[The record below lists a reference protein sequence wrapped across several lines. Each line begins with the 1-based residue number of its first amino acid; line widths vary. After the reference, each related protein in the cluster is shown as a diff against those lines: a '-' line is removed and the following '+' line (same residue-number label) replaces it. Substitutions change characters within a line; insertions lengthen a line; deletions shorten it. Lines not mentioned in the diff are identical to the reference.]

1 VAPHTLSLRTR
12 LVLTV
17 SVIVAIVLG
26 IESMLEIRLF
36 EKAAERDL
44 RETGLVT
51 AEAVVDDLELR
62 RGPWVPEE
70 IEEGLREFAR
80 GVPSIRA
87 ISLVTLRDGAPT
99 VLASTAS
106 SESSQAIALARET
119 ILAGEQGWR
128 DDGPLTRLAL
138 RTSPGAGGNA
148 AVVVTLSLAAAS
160 QLRTSGRLVSVW
172 LVPVAIVVLTLVLD
186 QALRRLV
193 HRPIA
198 AIRQTM
204 ARAGAGELAARVEV
218 ARSDEMGEVATGL
231 NQMLERLA
239 DFNLALEERIRTITS
254 ALDRSHA
261 ERIDSYQRLLAM
273 RDALGESER
282 LAAVGQTA
290 ASVAHQ
296 VGTPLNLISGHVQL
310 LLAQPDLPAET
321 TRRLKVIQDQIAKV
335 TEAVRGLVEHVR
347 RPAPDAQIDV
357 GDLLRSIGVLIR
369 PRLNAAGVQMGGEV
383 ADELPPVRGDRSEL
397 EMALLNLVS
406 NAVDAMPSGG
416 DLRIGASAVDDGIR
430 IVMEDSGSG
439 VPPDLLPR
447 IFEPWVTTKP
457 PGRGT
462 GLGLSITRDVI
473 ARMGG
478 TIAAAPA
485 SPHGTIITVTLPAD
499 GGDVRQDADA
509 AHR

>member
-1 VAPHTLSLRTR
+1 MRTLSLRWR

-17 SVIVAIVLG
+17 SVVVALVLSV
-26 IESMLEIRLF
+26 ESMLEIRLF
-36 EKAAERDL
+36 EQSAERDL

-62 RGPWVPEE
+62 RGPWTPSEVED
-70 IEEGLREFAR
+70 GLREFAR

-87 ISLVTLRDGAPT
+87 ISLVRLQDGAAS
-99 VLASTAS
+99 VVASTAS
-106 SESSQAIALARET
+106 SESDTAIALAKQT
-119 ILAGEQGWR
+119 IVAGEQGWR
-128 DDGPLTRLAL
+128 DDGAVTRLAL
-138 RTSPGAGGNA
+138 RTSPGPGGDA

-160 QLRTSGRLVSVW
+160 QLRTRGRLVSLW
-172 LVPVAIVVLTLVLD
+172 LVPLAIVVLTLVLD

-193 HRPIA
+193 YRPIA

-204 ARAGAGELAARVEV
+204 ARAGAGELAARAAVM
-218 ARSDEMGEVATGL
+218 RSDEMGEVATGL
-231 NQMLERLA
+231 NQMLERLS
-239 DFNLALEERIRTITS
+239 DFNLALEDRIRTVTS

-261 ERIDSYQRLLAM
+261 ERIDGYQRMLAM
-273 RDALGESER
+273 RDALAEAER

-310 LLAQPDLPAET
+310 LLAQGGLPADTE
-321 TRRLKVIQDQIAKV
+321 RRLKVVQEQIGRV
-335 TEAVRGLVEHVR
+335 TDAVRGLVEHVR
-347 RPAPDAQIDV
+347 RPGSDGPIDV
-357 GDLLRSIGVLIR
+357 GDLLGSIGVLVR
-369 PRLNAAGVQMGGEV
+369 PRLAASGIHISEDIAAG
-383 ADELPPVRGDRSEL
+383 LPPVWGDRSEL

-416 DLRIGASAVDDGIR
+416 DLHVGASAKDDALR
-430 IVMEDSGSG
+430 IDVADSGSG
-439 VPPDLLPR
+439 IPPDLLPR
-447 IFEPWVTTKP
+447 VFEPWVTTKA

-478 TIAAAPA
+478 TIAAAPG
-485 SPHGTIITVTLPAD
+485 PGRGTVITITLPAD
-499 GGDVRQDADA
+499 RGGAS
-509 AHR
+509 

>member
-1 VAPHTLSLRTR
+1 
-12 LVLTV
+12 
-17 SVIVAIVLG
+17 
-26 IESMLEIRLF
+26 
-36 EKAAERDL
+36 
-44 RETGLVT
+44 
-51 AEAVVDDLELR
+51 
-62 RGPWVPEE
+62 
-70 IEEGLREFAR
+70 
-80 GVPSIRA
+80 
-87 ISLVTLRDGAPT
+87 
-99 VLASTAS
+99 
-106 SESSQAIALARET
+106 
-119 ILAGEQGWR
+119 
-128 DDGPLTRLAL
+128 
-138 RTSPGAGGNA
+138 
-148 AVVVTLSLAAAS
+148 
-160 QLRTSGRLVSVW
+160 
-172 LVPVAIVVLTLVLD
+172 
-186 QALRRLV
+186 
-193 HRPIA
+193 
-198 AIRQTM
+198 
-204 ARAGAGELAARVEV
+204 VEV

-239 DFNLALEERIRTITS
+239 DFNLALEERIRAVTS

-261 ERIDSYQRLLAM
+261 ERIDSYQRMLAM

-321 TRRLKVIQDQIAKV
+321 VRRLKVIQDQIARV

-347 RPAPDAQIDV
+347 RPGLNGQIDV
-357 GDLLRSIGVLIR
+357 GELLRSIGVLIR
-369 PRLNAAGVQMGGEV
+369 PRLVAAGVQMGGQIAEG
-383 ADELPPVRGDRSEL
+383 LPAVRGDRSEL

-430 IVMEDSGSG
+430 IVVEDSGSG
-439 VPPDLLPR
+439 IPPDLLPR

-473 ARMGG
+473 VRMGG
-478 TIAAAPA
+478 TIGAAQA

-499 GGDVRQDADA
+499 RENVRQDADA

>member
-1 VAPHTLSLRTR
+1 MASHTLSLRWR

-17 SVIVAIVLG
+17 SVVVALVLTV
-26 IESMLEIRLF
+26 ESMLEIRLF
-36 EKAAERDL
+36 EKSAERDL

-62 RGPWVPEE
+62 RGPWIPSE

-87 ISLVTLRDGAPT
+87 ISLVRMQDGAAA
-99 VLASTAS
+99 VVASTAS
-106 SESSQAIALARET
+106 SESDNAIALAKET
-119 ILAGEQGWR
+119 ITSGEQGWQ
-128 DDGPLTRLAL
+128 DDGALTRLAL
-138 RTSPGAGGNA
+138 RTSPGAGGDA

-160 QLRTSGRLVSVW
+160 QLRTRGRLVSLW
-172 LVPVAIVVLTLVLD
+172 LVPLAIVVLTLVLD
-186 QALRRLV
+186 QALRRV
-193 HRPIA
+193 VYRPIA

-239 DFNLALEERIRTITS
+239 DFNLALEDRIRTVTS
-254 ALDRSHA
+254 ALDRSHT
-261 ERIDSYQRLLAM
+261 ERIDSYQRMLAM
-273 RDALGESER
+273 RDALAEAER

-310 LLAQPDLPAET
+310 LLAQGGLPPDTE
-321 TRRLKVIQDQIAKV
+321 RRLRLVQDQISKV
-335 TEAVRGLVEHVR
+335 THAVRGLVEHVR
-347 RPAPDAQIDV
+347 RPGPDTPIDV
-357 GDLLRSIGVLIR
+357 GDLLGSIGVLVR
-369 PRLNAAGVQMGGEV
+369 PRLGASGIRLTEEIASG
-383 ADELPPVRGDRSEL
+383 LPKVRGDRSEL

-416 DLRIGASAVDDGIR
+416 DLRVAASAMDDGLQIA
-430 IVMEDSGSG
+430 VADSGSG
-439 VPPDLLPR
+439 IPPDLLPR

-462 GLGLSITRDVI
+462 GLGLSITRDVV

-478 TIAAAPA
+478 TIAAAA
-485 SPHGTIITVTLPAD
+485 GRGQGTVITITLPAD
-499 GGDVRQDADA
+499 RGVVT
-509 AHR
+509 

>member
-1 VAPHTLSLRTR
+1 MRTLSLRWR

-17 SVIVAIVLG
+17 SVVVALVLTV
-26 IESMLEIRLF
+26 ESMLEIRLF
-36 EKAAERDL
+36 EKSAERDL

-62 RGPWVPEE
+62 RGPWIPSE
-70 IEEGLREFAR
+70 IEDGLREFAR

-87 ISLVTLRDGAPT
+87 ISLVRLQDGAAT
-99 VLASTAS
+99 VVASTAS
-106 SESSQAIALARET
+106 SESDTAIALAKET
-119 ILAGEQGWR
+119 ISAGDQGWR

-138 RTSPGAGGNA
+138 RTSPGAGGDA

-160 QLRTSGRLVSVW
+160 QLRTRGRLVSLW
-172 LVPVAIVVLTLVLD
+172 LVPLAIVVLTLVLD
-186 QALRRLV
+186 QALRRV
-193 HRPIA
+193 VYRPIA

-239 DFNLALEERIRTITS
+239 DFNLALEERIRTVTS

-261 ERIDSYQRLLAM
+261 ERIDSYQRMLAM
-273 RDALGESER
+273 RDALAEAER

-310 LLAQPDLPAET
+310 LLAQADLPPET
-321 TRRLKVIQDQIAKV
+321 ERRLRVVQDQIGRV
-335 TEAVRGLVEHVR
+335 TDAVRGLVEHVR
-347 RPAPDAQIDV
+347 RPGLDAPIDV
-357 GDLLRSIGVLIR
+357 GDLLRSIGVLVR
-369 PRLNAAGVQMGGEV
+369 PRLTASAIHVAEEV
-383 ADELPPVRGDRSEL
+383 AADLPRVRGDRSEL

-406 NAVDAMPSGG
+406 NAADAMPSGG
-416 DLRIGASAVDDGIR
+416 DLRIGASAVDDGLQ
-430 IVMEDSGSG
+430 IVVADSGSG
-439 VPPDLLPR
+439 IPPDLLPR
-447 IFEPWVTTKP
+447 VFEPWVTTKP

-478 TIAAAPA
+478 TIAAAPGQGA
-485 SPHGTIITVTLPAD
+485 GTVITISLPAD
-499 GGDVRQDADA
+499 RGGAV
-509 AHR
+509 

>member
-1 VAPHTLSLRTR
+1 VRALSLRWR

-17 SVIVAIVLG
+17 SVVVALVLTV
-26 IESMLEIRLF
+26 ESMLEIRLF
-36 EKAAERDL
+36 EKSAERDL

-62 RGPWVPEE
+62 RGPWIPSE
-70 IEEGLREFAR
+70 IEDGLREFAR

-87 ISLVTLRDGAPT
+87 ISLVRLQDGAAT
-99 VLASTAS
+99 VVASTAS
-106 SESSQAIALARET
+106 SESDGAIALAKET
-119 ILAGEQGWR
+119 LAAGEQGWR
-128 DDGPLTRLAL
+128 DDGALTRLAL
-138 RTSPGAGGNA
+138 RTSPGAGGDA
-148 AVVVTLSLAAAS
+148 AVVVTLSLAGAS
-160 QLRTSGRLVSVW
+160 QLRTRGRLVSLW
-172 LVPVAIVVLTLVLD
+172 LVPLAIVVLTLVLD

-193 HRPIA
+193 YRPIA

-239 DFNLALEERIRTITS
+239 DFNLALEERIRTVTS

-261 ERIDSYQRLLAM
+261 ERIDSYQRMLAM
-273 RDALGESER
+273 RDALAEAER

-310 LLAQPDLPAET
+310 LLAQADLPPET
-321 TRRLKVIQDQIAKV
+321 DRRLRVVQDQIGKV
-335 TEAVRGLVEHVR
+335 TDAVRGLVEHVR
-347 RPAPDAQIDV
+347 RPRPDAPIDV
-357 GDLLRSIGVLIR
+357 GDLLRSIGVLVR
-369 PRLNAAGVQMGGEV
+369 PRLTASAIQVTEDVAAG
-383 ADELPPVRGDRSEL
+383 LPQVRGDRSEL

-406 NAVDAMPSGG
+406 NAIDAMPSGG
-416 DLRIGASAVDDGIR
+416 DLRIGASAVDDGLQ
-430 IVMEDSGSG
+430 IVVADSGSG
-439 VPPDLLPR
+439 IPPDLLPR

-473 ARMGG
+473 VRMGG
-478 TIAAAPA
+478 TIGAAPGPG
-485 SPHGTIITVTLPAD
+485 SGTIMTISLPAD
-499 GGDVRQDADA
+499 RGGA
-509 AHR
+509 A

>member
-1 VAPHTLSLRTR
+1 VRTLSLRWR

-17 SVIVAIVLG
+17 SVVVALVLSV
-26 IESMLEIRLF
+26 EAVLEIRLF
-36 EKAAERDL
+36 EKSAERDL

-62 RGPWVPEE
+62 RGPWVPSE
-70 IEEGLREFAR
+70 IEDGLREFAH

-87 ISLVTLRDGAPT
+87 ISLVRLQDGAPT
-99 VLASTAS
+99 VIASTAS
-106 SESSQAIALARET
+106 SDSDQAIALARET
-119 ILAGEQGWR
+119 IVAGEQGWR
-128 DDGPLTRLAL
+128 DDGVLTRLAL
-138 RTSPGAGGNA
+138 RTSPGAGGDA
-148 AVVVTLSLAAAS
+148 AVVVTLSLAPAS
-160 QLRTSGRLVSVW
+160 QLRTRGRLVSLW
-172 LVPVAIVVLTLVLD
+172 LVPLAILVLTLVLD

-193 HRPIA
+193 YRPIA

-239 DFNLALEERIRTITS
+239 DFNFALEDRIRTVTS
-254 ALDRSHA
+254 ALDRSHT
-261 ERIDSYQRLLAM
+261 ERIDSYQRMLAM
-273 RDALGESER
+273 RDALAEAER

-310 LLAQPDLPAET
+310 LLAQGGLPPDTE
-321 TRRLKVIQDQIAKV
+321 RRLRVVQDQIGKV
-335 TEAVRGLVEHVR
+335 TDAVRGLVEHVR
-347 RPAPDAQIDV
+347 RPGTDEPIDV
-357 GDLLRSIGVLIR
+357 GDLLGAIGVLVQ
-369 PRLNAAGVQMGGEV
+369 PRLTASGIRISEEIAVG
-383 ADELPPVRGDRSEL
+383 LPPVRGDRGEL

-416 DLRIGASAVDDGIR
+416 DLRVGASAVDDGLQ
-430 IVMEDSGSG
+430 IVVADSGSG
-439 VPPDLLPR
+439 IPPDLLPR

-462 GLGLSITRDVI
+462 GLGLSITRDAI
-473 ARMGG
+473 ARIGG
-478 TIAAAPA
+478 TIAAAPGQGQ
-485 SPHGTIITVTLPAD
+485 GTVFTITLPAD
-499 GGDVRQDADA
+499 PGRAS
-509 AHR
+509 

>member
-1 VAPHTLSLRTR
+1 VGTLSLRWR

-17 SVIVAIVLG
+17 SVVVALVLSV
-26 IESMLEIRLF
+26 EAVLEIRLF
-36 EKAAERDL
+36 EKSAERDL

-62 RGPWVPEE
+62 RGPWVPSE
-70 IEEGLREFAR
+70 IEDGLREFAR

-87 ISLVTLRDGAPT
+87 ISLVRLQDGVPS
-99 VLASTAS
+99 VVASTAS
-106 SESSQAIALARET
+106 SESDSAIALANQT
-119 ILAGEQGWR
+119 IVAGEQGWR
-128 DDGPLTRLAL
+128 DDGVLTRLAL

-160 QLRTSGRLVSVW
+160 QLRSRGRLVSLW
-172 LVPVAIVVLTLVLD
+172 LVPLAIIVLTLVLD
-186 QALRRLV
+186 QALRQLV
-193 HRPIA
+193 YRPIA

-204 ARAGAGELAARVEV
+204 ARAGAGELAARVQV
-218 ARSDEMGEVATGL
+218 ARSDEMGDVATGL

-239 DFNLALEERIRTITS
+239 DFNLALEDRIRTVTS

-261 ERIDSYQRLLAM
+261 ERIDSYQRMLAM
-273 RDALGESER
+273 RDALAEAER

-310 LLAQPDLPAET
+310 LLAPGDLPPET
-321 TRRLKVIQDQIAKV
+321 ERRLRVVQDQIGKV
-335 TEAVRGLVEHVR
+335 TDAVRGLVEHVR
-347 RPAPDAQIDV
+347 RPGPDAPIDV
-357 GDLLRSIGVLIR
+357 GDLLRSIGVLVR
-369 PRLNAAGVQMGGEV
+369 PRLSASGIRIAEDVDGR
-383 ADELPPVRGDRSEL
+383 LPQVRGDRSEL

-416 DLRIGASAVDDGIR
+416 DLRIGALAVDDGLQ
-430 IVMEDSGSG
+430 IVVADSGSG
-439 VPPDLLPR
+439 IPPDLLPR

-473 ARMGG
+473 ARIGG
-478 TIAAAPA
+478 TIAAAPGQG
-485 SPHGTIITVTLPAD
+485 SGTVITIVLPAD
-499 GGDVRQDADA
+499 RGDAS
-509 AHR
+509 

>member
-1 VAPHTLSLRTR
+1 VASHTLSLRWR

-17 SVIVAIVLG
+17 SVVVALVLTV
-26 IESMLEIRLF
+26 ESMLEIRLF
-36 EKAAERDL
+36 EKSAERDL

-62 RGPWVPEE
+62 RGPWIPSE

-87 ISLVTLRDGAPT
+87 ISLVRMQDGAAA
-99 VLASTAS
+99 VVASTAS
-106 SESSQAIALARET
+106 SESDNAIALAKET
-119 ILAGEQGWR
+119 ITSGEQGWQ
-128 DDGPLTRLAL
+128 DDGALTRLAL
-138 RTSPGAGGNA
+138 RTSPGAGGDA

-160 QLRTSGRLVSVW
+160 QLRTRGRLVSLW
-172 LVPVAIVVLTLVLD
+172 LVPLAIVVLTLVLD
-186 QALRRLV
+186 QALRRV
-193 HRPIA
+193 VYRPIA

-239 DFNLALEERIRTITS
+239 DFNLALEDRIRTVTS
-254 ALDRSHA
+254 ALDRSHT
-261 ERIDSYQRLLAM
+261 ERIDSYQRMLAM
-273 RDALGESER
+273 RDALAEAER

-310 LLAQPDLPAET
+310 LLAQGGLPPDTE
-321 TRRLKVIQDQIAKV
+321 RRLRLVQDQISKV
-335 TEAVRGLVEHVR
+335 THAVRGLVEHVR
-347 RPAPDAQIDV
+347 RPGPDTPIDV
-357 GDLLRSIGVLIR
+357 GDLLGSIGVLVR
-369 PRLNAAGVQMGGEV
+369 PRLGASGIRLTEEIASG
-383 ADELPPVRGDRSEL
+383 LPKVRGDRSEL

-416 DLRIGASAVDDGIR
+416 DLRVAASAMDDGLQIA
-430 IVMEDSGSG
+430 VADSGSG
-439 VPPDLLPR
+439 IPPDLLPR

-462 GLGLSITRDVI
+462 GLGLSITRDVV

-478 TIAAAPA
+478 TIAAAA
-485 SPHGTIITVTLPAD
+485 GRGQGTVITITLPAD
-499 GGDVRQDADA
+499 RGVVT
-509 AHR
+509 